1 MSRFCSHKS
10 MTDVALQIDSKERRK
25 SRTIVSDCT
34 IISATSLLSKKY
46 GLLPCFCDYDS
57 IGMMRHRRASL
68 RLSKSS
74 NAFWHRNSKSKDK
87 LIREK
92 QQRNNS
98 TAFENQ
104 QVKLSSSR
112 NFQTFRKSILQ
123 RFKRKSKR
131 KMSTITARSVVYKRM
146 NINAIGHRNDAEQSL
161 VDSLCNTPPS
171 CNLSSSIQNDSHHS
185 SYDSNHIDDEENK
198 KDTLQPP
205 VSSLKTEQQNVNA
218 TNKISQTIQETP
230 QTIMN
235 EIKSLRKRKHTAVKN
250 STAFLTEIGSKTDP
264 KRINHGRSPF
274 SNPNIFHSIPSMQ
287 NSDEIT
293 KDNIHEN
300 HLCCKPISSVKN
312 LSISDQKKLIEHNHL
327 TLISLLPIY
336 LDSQNNFEHKIRE
349 KTNISHNGASELNHL
364 MNEWGSVR
372 LFIGANSHHKTLSQ
386 AI

>member
-10 MTDVALQIDSKERRK
+10 TTDVALQIDSKKRRE
-25 SRTIVSDCT
+25 SSTIVSDCT
-34 IISATSLLSKKY
+34 IITATSLLSKKY

-68 RLSKSS
+68 RLPKSS
-74 NAFWHRNSKSKDK
+74 NAFWHRNSNSKGK

-104 QVKLSSSR
+104 QVKLSTSR
-112 NFQTFRKSILQ
+112 NFQIFRKPILQ

-131 KMSTITARSVVYKRM
+131 KMPTITARSVVHKRT
-146 NINAIGHRNDAEQSL
+146 NINAIGHRNNAEQSL
-161 VDSLCNTPPS
+161 VDSLCNIQPS
-171 CNLSSSIQNDSHHS
+171 CNLSSSTQNDSHHS
-185 SYDSNHIDDEENK
+185 SYDSYRLVLHDDSHHIDDDENK

-205 VSSLKTEQQNVNA
+205 VSSLKTEQQNINA
-218 TNKISQTIQETP
+218 TNKISKTIQETP
-230 QTIMN
+230 QTNMN
-235 EIKSLRKRKHTAVKN
+235 EIKSLRKIKHT
-250 STAFLTEIGSKTDP
+250 TEIGSKTNP

-372 LFIGANSHHKTLSQ
+372 LFIGANSHYKALSQ

>member
-10 MTDVALQIDSKERRK
+10 TTDVALQIDSKKRRE
-25 SRTIVSDCT
+25 SSTIVSDCT
-34 IISATSLLSKKY
+34 IITATSLLSKKY

-68 RLSKSS
+68 RLPKSS
-74 NAFWHRNSKSKDK
+74 NAFWHRNSNSKGK

-104 QVKLSSSR
+104 QVKLSTSR
-112 NFQTFRKSILQ
+112 NFQIFRKPILQ

-131 KMSTITARSVVYKRM
+131 KMPTITARSVVHKRT
-146 NINAIGHRNDAEQSL
+146 NINAIGHRNNAEQSL
-161 VDSLCNTPPS
+161 VDSLCNIQPS
-171 CNLSSSIQNDSHHS
+171 CNLSSSTQNDSHHS
-185 SYDSNHIDDEENK
+185 SYDSYRLVLHDDSHHIDDDENK

-205 VSSLKTEQQNVNA
+205 VSSLKTEQQNINA
-218 TNKISQTIQETP
+218 TNKISKTIQETP
-230 QTIMN
+230 QTNMN
-235 EIKSLRKRKHTAVKN
+235 EIKSLRKIKHT
-250 STAFLTEIGSKTDP
+250 T
-264 KRINHGRSPF
+264 
-274 SNPNIFHSIPSMQ
+274 
-287 NSDEIT
+287 
-293 KDNIHEN
+293 DNIHEN

-372 LFIGANSHHKTLSQ
+372 LFIGANSHYKALSQ